1 MEYME
6 FVMLKKSIYSKLYH
20 FREMSKKEKKKQ
32 KEETSS
38 SRSKSLNNL
47 FILT

>member
-20 FREMSKKEKKKQ
+20 FREMSKKEKK
-32 KEETSS
+32 
-38 SRSKSLNNL
+38 SRKRKHQVQGPSL
-47 FILT
+47 